1 MERQTTFSKNTKK
14 PYGGGQGGFDQ
25 RGKKP
30 YHNKNGDGGE
40 QMKLGTEFKKQPYG
54 RREEEIVDP
63 FGRQQ
68 ADELKK
74 KLLEESKKVIENARG
89 SKNEA

>member
-1 MERQTTFSKNTKK
+1 
-14 PYGGGQGGFDQ
+14 
-25 RGKKP
+25 
-30 YHNKNGDGGE
+30 
-40 QMKLGTEFKKQPYG
+40 MKLGTEFKKQPYG